1 LSRLLNGELHG
12 PGSHHWPR
20 TVITI
25 QGDRSVR
32 FLDYLQR
39 RSWVHQSGGETIREE
54 GKPHDTLTLDPGAI
68 GGYQHVRD
76 LRGILG
82 RHAEPFENLASEVVE
97 LSGMD
102 EKRIGHSSEEE
113 PQS

>member
-1 LSRLLNGELHG
+1 
-12 PGSHHWPR
+12 
-20 TVITI
+20 
-25 QGDRSVR
+25 
-32 FLDYLQR
+32 
-39 RSWVHQSGGETIREE
+39 
-54 GKPHDTLTLDPGAI
+54 LTLDPGAI